1 MGRVGVIHLPTN
13 RPSGNA
19 WVWLSLL
26 VGFFSLAV
34 PAISACPLAL
44 PYATVIVGGHQLV
57 VEVAATP
64 QSRACG
70 LSHRTGLADNY
81 GMLFVYPQAEP
92 RTFWMKDT
100 HIPLSIA
107 FVDAS
112 KIIINIERMVPNQTT
127 QRYLSRR
134 PATYAIEANHGWFLS
149 RGIQAGDKISI
160 QWSMTSD

>member
-13 RPSGNA
+13 RPSGLA
-19 WVWLSLL
+19 WGWLSLL
-26 VGFFSLAV
+26 VGFFSLLV
-34 PAISACPLAL
+34 PAICACPLKL
-44 PYATVIVGGHQLV
+44 PHATVIVGGHPLV

-70 LSHRTGLADNY
+70 LSQRLGLADNH

-100 HIPLSIA
+100 YIPLSIA

-112 KIIINIERMVPNQTT
+112 KIIINIERMAPNQTT
-127 QRYLSRR
+127 QRYFSRR
-134 PATYAIEANHGWFLS
+134 PAIYAIEANRGWFVS
-149 RGIQAGDKISI
+149 RGIRAGDKISI
-160 QWSMTSD
+160 QWSPTFD

>member
-1 MGRVGVIHLPTN
+1 MGRVGFIHLPTK
-13 RPSGNA
+13 RPSGLA
-19 WVWLSLL
+19 CGWLSLL
-26 VGFFSLAV
+26 VGFISLLV
-34 PAISACPLAL
+34 PAVCACPLEL
-44 PYATVIVGGHQLV
+44 PYATVIVGEYHLF

-70 LSHRTGLADNY
+70 LSHRLGLAENY

-112 KIIINIERMVPNQTT
+112 GVIINIERMAPNQTT

-134 PATYAIEANHGWFLS
+134 PATYAIEANHGWFVS
-149 RGIQAGDKISI
+149 RGIQSGDKISI